1 VITITAE
8 LPMRVLHPQPTRE
21 KGVMAS
27 ISKLNHW
34 DDTEADK
41 ADKED
46 QRALLS
52 ALVAI
57 IAIWAAALVLT

>member
-1 VITITAE
+1 
-8 LPMRVLHPQPTRE
+8 
-21 KGVMAS
+21 MAS
-27 ISKLNHW
+27 ISKRNHW
-34 DDTEADK
+34 DDAEADK